1 MKNNF
6 YEGVSKKRSRRRRFT
21 SLVLVLSLF
30 VTSGVSWSLHGVGI
44 TMANESECGQE
55 EHKHTDECYEKQLV
69 CGLEEDENHIHS
81 DECYETKLVC
91 GKTEHVHDEECY
103 IDSEGREL
111 LSNDDL
117 DEVVIEG
124 AVINPNGDIVIGDN
138 KDEENSQAEEAAV
151 EAATE
156 FAESSPENEITAT
169 DIAAENIQPMLLSD
183 SVDIPSMFAEGD
195 STSLPPTINTVDNIA
210 EGIKFTLFDYGDSN
224 LEAKTNSY
232 EWQWVEPVKND
243 AGEVIEPGY
252 WTHPKWSSDNVDRN
266 GWKDYGINSG
276 RNPADDILFFAY
288 GTPVSRYCGDPDVH
302 NINVPVYDDDGNKI
316 GYRVTD
322 YLPDKNSYAGDYNA
336 NPQYSG
342 NRAVQGIVQSDLGAD
357 GYPHIVGS
365 DNSLK
370 YLFSPDTTV
379 DGVNM
384 SEYKKVYNGVK
395 DQGVNHLLRKE
406 TSVNGVDHLIFNSN
420 ENYAYFN
427 KDTNNFE
434 VYNTTFDIVNDA
446 HHKAGDVNN
455 IKFDTNE
462 NPIKYDKD
470 VNPGFKIGFFPFDE
484 YDESR
489 KDPNYDGNGYNH
501 HFGMTMEASFVN
513 NKFDRVN
520 VKEPITFK
528 YSGDDDMW
536 VFVDGKLALDL
547 GGIHEPAGGMIDFSN
562 GLVWTQ
568 DNGAA
573 GDGVPLN
580 ELRGR
585 LTDSDPDADN
595 SLYSYFLQ
603 HSPELIDG
611 YIVYDEHG
619 NKVGE
624 KTAEDAWDE
633 LPKPISI
640 NTSQTS
646 KDKWIVKPIT
656 DYIPK
661 WYENANGEHDIKMF
675 YLERGGCYSNLAM
688 EMNLPTLK
696 PLSVTKDV
704 DYKQHL
710 DKTYD
715 NTYYWFQVYEWDKTN
730 ETWVIPQSEH
740 PDSPFYL
747 KDNRFKIKAGERKK
761 FDDLGQDRKFK
772 VVEIGYGNNP
782 QNNGPEVEMSSEV
795 FEKVTVTDQNN
806 EETTLS
812 IIDGAAET
820 EGAALKDMNSY
831 NFKNTIQEDFTN
843 INVKK
848 KWSPNLKPESSL
860 NDFVVKFKIM
870 RTDSVTG
877 ETKQVAL
884 KKDGVKK
891 RTFTISSQE
900 WDEGVT
906 ITNLLSRYG
915 DHIYTYT
922 VEELN
927 VPKGY
932 KASYSEST
940 EIVDGKEVKVLQVTN
955 TDTTK
960 TDIYVKKE
968 WENTSSN
975 DKKVKLRLTRQRVG
989 YKDSTPTW
997 VKVNIVDEAGNL
1009 IQSYSTEQY
1018 DGVDIKK
1025 YKGVYAGGAAEIR
1038 CKLPEGVEVI
1048 DPDNPVKSP
1057 STLSAKYDD
1066 GFVVLDNLALE
1077 NTEDPASTAP
1087 NEVTIKVTS
1096 NTAKDVKMILH
1107 HSFTRGENGWL
1118 PNGSTLSYTS
1128 DAGAYAKQDCLEVTD
1143 RYKAWSG
1150 ARLNLDPALFKVN
1163 KTYTF
1168 SVYVKSPAATRFKM
1182 TFNNGLGHFEPIT
1195 DPFVDAPR
1203 NGWVQLTGTI
1213 KLPAEIDP
1221 YGMYLLVETVPVGD
1235 DYDNYPCEADTF
1247 YMDEFIA
1254 IEGRDGIRVNSPD
1267 KTDEPDG
1274 TVEIIPD
1281 RTVYSIAFNDTIG
1294 DWEPRAGS
1302 EKLTNDH
1309 NSGFDYMVVDN
1320 RTAGWHGAK
1329 LNVPFLQKGHTYLVE
1344 ATVQGN
1350 GSSNMRNVDLKLD
1363 TVDHPNGNEQYIL
1376 IGSAA
1381 VTDSSAQYPN
1391 YVVNHISGSLLVP
1404 YYAKPN
1410 EMNIFFEAN
1419 PANNQIDTFGSFRV
1433 HNITITDVTEPFIP
1447 PAMDGYH
1454 VANGRYYSDN
1464 SLYELELEKASVTN
1478 PMHLLSDYTPDR
1490 INNDDPTSPLWER
1503 VVTLDNTTG
1512 WKYYWNNTT
1521 DDRNHRIDE
1530 DAQNYLYKYY
1540 IEEVSIYD
1548 EAKGQWINVTNDA
1561 KLLTGESN
1569 DTDKSYLVSYTGNG
1583 VATNDAANPIL
1594 IKNKYIWY
1602 KLPATGGIG
1611 VDFIYAIGLFLMIT
1625 GLIGGTALIRRER
1638 RSD

>member
-1 MKNNF
+1 MKNYNDGF
-6 YEGVSKKRSRRRRFT
+6 YELIHKNSLKRRRMI
-21 SLVLVLSLF
+21 SLLLVLSMLVSF
-30 VTSGVSWSLHGVGI
+30 GVLWGLHDTGI
-44 TMANESECGQE
+44 TMVNEEQCGVP
-55 EHKHTDECYEKQLV
+55 EHTHTDECYADVLICGLEENEEHTHTEECYERQLV
-69 CGLEEDENHIHS
+69 CGYEEHIHDLGCYTDEDTFAEDEIMAS
-81 DECYETKLVC
+81 DMSSD
-91 GKTEHVHDEECY
+91 DEVVY
-103 IDSEGREL
+103 
-111 LSNDDL
+111 DL
-117 DEVVIEG
+117 DEET
-124 AVINPNGDIVIGDN
+124 
-138 KDEENSQAEEAAV
+138 EEE
-151 EAATE
+151 
-156 FAESSPENEITAT
+156 
-169 DIAAENIQPMLLSD
+169 LLVS
-183 SVDIPSMFAEGD
+183 DIPQLKLSNEMIALAGD
-195 STSLPPTINTVDNIA
+195 KPDVIDTIDNIA

-276 RNPADDILFFAY
+276 RNPEDDILFFAY
-288 GTPVSRYCGDPDVH
+288 GTPVNEYVRNADAYNERNSNGETIKY
-302 NINVPVYDDDGNKI
+302 I
-316 GYRVTD
+316 
-322 YLPDKNSYAGDYNA
+322 PDKNSYAGDYNA
-336 NPQYSG
+336 SPQYSG
-342 NRAVQGIVQSDLGAD
+342 NRAVQGIVAPTLYNNPNDKND
-357 GYPHIVGS
+357 PKNGYPVLADSGH
-365 DNSLK
+365 SLN
-370 YLFSPDTTV
+370 YLFAPSTNVEGEDQSVYKTV
-379 DGVNM
+379 YDGVDH
-384 SEYKKVYNGVK
+384 E
-395 DQGVNHLLRKE
+395 GVNHLLRKE
-406 TSVNGVDHLIFNSN
+406 TSINGVDHLIFNSN
-420 ENYAYFN
+420 DNYAYFN
-427 KDTNNFE
+427 KETNNFE

-446 HHKAGDVNN
+446 HHKANETNYNKFDDDGNPIVYGNEDVNA
-455 IKFDTNE
+455 
-462 NPIKYDKD
+462 
-470 VNPGFKIGFFPFDE
+470 GFKIGFFPFDE
-484 YDESR
+484 YDEIR

-536 VFVDGKLALDL
+536 VFVDGNLALDL

-568 DNGAA
+568 DNGAT
-573 GDGVPLN
+573 GDRVSLDEVRN
-580 ELRGR
+580 R
-585 LTDSDPDADN
+585 LTNHEADN
-595 SLYSYFLQ
+595 SLYDYVLA
-603 HSPELIDG
+603 HSPELING
-611 YIVYDEHG
+611 YKVYDEHG
-619 NKVGE
+619 NQVGE
-624 KTAEDAWDE
+624 KTAADAWNE
-633 LPKPISI
+633 LPKPIGV
-640 NTSQTS
+640 NASQQS
-646 KDKWIVKPIT
+646 NDKWIVKPIT
-656 DYIPK
+656 DYIPN
-661 WYENANGEHDIKMF
+661 WYDNANGTHEIKMF

-704 DYKQHL
+704 KYGEHL

-715 NTYYWFQVYEWDKTN
+715 NTDYWFQVYEWDDTN
-730 ETWVIPQSEH
+730 KTWVIPQSEH

-747 KDNRFKIKAGERKK
+747 EDNRFKIKAGERKK

-782 QNNGPEVEMSSEV
+782 QNTGPEVEMSSEV
-795 FEKVTVTDQNN
+795 FNKVTVKDQNGK
-806 EETTLS
+806 ETELS
-812 IIDGAAET
+812 IINGAAET
-820 EGAALKDMNSY
+820 EGAVLKDMNSY
-831 NFKNTIQEDFTN
+831 NFENTIREEFTD
-843 INVKK
+843 IKVKK
-848 KWSPNLKPESSL
+848 EWSPELGENSTLK
-860 NDFVVKFKIM
+860 NFVVKFKVV

-891 RTFTISSQE
+891 RTFAITSGE
-900 WDEGVT
+900 WSKGYD
-906 ITNLLSRYG
+906 ITHLLSRYG
-915 DHIYTYT
+915 DHIYTYA

-932 KASYSEST
+932 KAAYGTDASGAMV
-940 EIVDGKEVKVLQVTN
+940 ITN
-955 TDTTK
+955 TDVTK
-960 TDIYVKKE
+960 MEINVEKE
-968 WENTSSN
+968 WENTSYN
-975 DKKVKLRLTRQRVG
+975 DKEVKLRLTRKRVG
-989 YKDSTPTW
+989 YQDSTPTW

-1009 IQSYSTEQY
+1009 IKSYSTEQY
-1018 DGVDIKK
+1018 DGEDIKN

-1038 CKLPEGVEVI
+1038 CELPEGVEVI

-1066 GFVVLDNLALE
+1066 GFVVLDNLALT
-1077 NTEDPASTAP
+1077 NPDNPSVP

-1096 NTAKDVKMILH
+1096 NTVEDAKMKLH
-1107 HSFTRGENGWL
+1107 HSFTQGENGWL
-1118 PNGSTLSYTS
+1118 PNGSTVSYTS
-1128 DAGAYAKQDCLEVTD
+1128 DAGAYAKKDCLAITG
-1143 RYKAWSG
+1143 RTKSWGG

-1195 DPFVDAPR
+1195 NPFVNASP
-1203 NGWVQLTGTI
+1203 GEWVQLTGTI
-1213 KLPAEIDP
+1213 KLPDEIDP
-1221 YGMYLLVETVPVGD
+1221 YGMYLLVETVPKGN

-1294 DWEPRAGS
+1294 DWKPRAGS

-1404 YYAKPN
+1404 YYANPN

-1433 HNITITDVTEPFIP
+1433 HNITITDVTEPYTP

-1464 SLYELELEKASVTN
+1464 SLYITGLEEDSVTN
-1478 PMHLLSDYTPDR
+1478 PMTLLGKYE
-1490 INNDDPTSPLWER
+1490 NDDEFTAREII
-1503 VVTLDNTTG
+1503 LDNISG
-1512 WKYYWNNTT
+1512 WRYYWNNTT
-1521 DDRNHRIDE
+1521 DDPKHRIDE

-1540 IEEVSIYD
+1540 IEEVSIHD
-1548 EAKGQWINVTNDA
+1548 KTKDQWINVTNDVQ
-1561 KLLTGESN
+1561 LLTGESN
-1569 DTDKSYLVSYTGNG
+1569 DSDKSYLVSYSGNG
-1583 VATNDAANPIL
+1583 AATNDSDDPIL
-1594 IKNKYIWY
+1594 VKNKYIWY
-1602 KLPATGGIG
+1602 KLPATGGR
-1611 VDFIYAIGLFLMIT
+1611 
-1625 GLIGGTALIRRER
+1625 GTAGIYVLGGFLTAMGIFSGCAAGRRR
-1638 RSD
+1638 RRRD

>member
-1 MKNNF
+1 MKNYNDGF
-6 YEGVSKKRSRRRRFT
+6 YELIHKNSLKRRRMI
-21 SLVLVLSLF
+21 SLLLVLSML
-30 VTSGVSWSLHGVGI
+30 VSSGVLWGLRDTGI
-44 TMANESECGQE
+44 TMVNEEQCGVP
-55 EHKHTDECYEKQLV
+55 EHTHTDECYADVLICGLEENEEHTHTEKCYERQLV
-69 CGLEEDENHIHS
+69 CGYEEHIHDLGCYTDEDTFTEDEIMAS
-81 DECYETKLVC
+81 DMSSD
-91 GKTEHVHDEECY
+91 DEVVY
-103 IDSEGREL
+103 
-111 LSNDDL
+111 DL
-117 DEVVIEG
+117 DEET
-124 AVINPNGDIVIGDN
+124 
-138 KDEENSQAEEAAV
+138 EEE
-151 EAATE
+151 
-156 FAESSPENEITAT
+156 
-169 DIAAENIQPMLLSD
+169 LLVS
-183 SVDIPSMFAEGD
+183 DIPQLKLSNEMIALAGD
-195 STSLPPTINTVDNIA
+195 KPDVIDTIDNIA
-210 EGIKFTLFDYGDSN
+210 EGIKFTLFDYGGSDASAEYRE
-224 LEAKTNSY
+224 LEGQGNNYGYDGEWKPDGNDGYYQDFGYPPYKHSSY
-232 EWQWVEPVKND
+232 L
-243 AGEVIEPGY
+243 
-252 WTHPKWSSDNVDRN
+252 TS
-266 GWKDYGINSG
+266 GINTG
-276 RNPADDILFFAY
+276 RNAKDDILFFAY
-288 GTPVSRYCGDPDVH
+288 GTPVPMGLYGAVVEGGD
-302 NINVPVYDDDGNKI
+302 IVYNYIGEDGKQ
-316 GYRVTD
+316 Y
-322 YLPDKNSYAGDYNA
+322 YHPDKNSYAGDYNS
-336 NPQYSG
+336 NPNYSG

-365 DNSLK
+365 GNSLK

-384 SEYKKVYNGVK
+384 SDYKKVYNGVN

-406 TSVNGVDHLIFNSN
+406 TSINGVDHLIFNSN
-420 ENYAYFN
+420 DNYAYFN

-434 VYNTTFDIVNDA
+434 VYKTTFDIVNDA
-446 HHKAGDVNN
+446 HHKANETNYNKFDDNGNPIVYGNEDVNA
-455 IKFDTNE
+455 
-462 NPIKYDKD
+462 
-470 VNPGFKIGFFPFDE
+470 GFKIGFFPFDE

-536 VFVDGKLALDL
+536 VYVDKKLALDL

-568 DNGAA
+568 DNGAT
-573 GDGVPLN
+573 GDGVSLDEVRN
-580 ELRGR
+580 R
-585 LTDSDPDADN
+585 LTNSDVDN
-595 SLYSYFLQ
+595 SLYSYVLQ
-603 HSPELIDG
+603 HSPELVD
-611 YIVYDEHG
+611 
-619 NKVGE
+619 E
-624 KTAEDAWDE
+624 KTAADAWNE
-633 LPKPISI
+633 LPKPISL
-640 NTSQTS
+640 NTSQQS
-646 KDKWIVKPIT
+646 NDKWIVKPIT
-656 DYIPK
+656 DYIPN
-661 WYENANGEHDIKMF
+661 WYNNANGTHEIKMF

-704 DYKQHL
+704 KYGEHL

-715 NTYYWFQVYEWDKTN
+715 NIDYWFQVYEWDNTN
-730 ETWVIPQSEH
+730 KTWVIPQSEH

-782 QNNGPEVEMSSEV
+782 QNTGPEVEMSSEV
-795 FEKVTVTDQNN
+795 FNKVTVKNQNGK
-806 EETTLS
+806 ETELS
-812 IIDGAAET
+812 IINGAAET
-820 EGAALKDMNSY
+820 EGAVLKDMNSY
-831 NFKNTIQEDFTN
+831 NFENTIREEFTD
-843 INVKK
+843 IKVKK
-848 KWSPNLKPESSL
+848 EWSPELGENSTLK
-860 NDFVVKFKIM
+860 NFVVKFKVM

-877 ETKQVAL
+877 QTKQVAL

-891 RTFTISSQE
+891 RNFAITSGE
-900 WDEGVT
+900 WASGYD
-906 ITNLLSRYG
+906 ITHLLSRYG
-915 DHIYTYT
+915 DHIYTYA

-932 KASYSEST
+932 KAAYGTDASGAMV
-940 EIVDGKEVKVLQVTN
+940 ITN
-955 TDTTK
+955 TDARQME
-960 TDIYVKKE
+960 INVEKK
-968 WENTSSN
+968 WENISYD
-975 DKKVKLRLTRQRVG
+975 DKEVKLRLTRQRVG

-1009 IQSYSTEQY
+1009 IKSYSTEQY
-1018 DGVDIKK
+1018 DGVDIKN

-1038 CKLPEGVEVI
+1038 CELPEGVEVI

-1066 GFVVLDNLALE
+1066 GFIVLDNIALK
-1077 NTEDPASTAP
+1077 NTEDPESTAP

-1096 NTAKDVKMILH
+1096 NTAKDAKMILH
-1107 HSFTRGENGWL
+1107 HSFTQGKNGWL
-1118 PNGSTLSYTS
+1118 PNGSTVSYTS
-1128 DAGAYAKQDCLEVTD
+1128 DAGAYAKKDCLAITG
-1143 RYKAWSG
+1143 RTKSWGG

-1168 SVYVKSPAATRFKM
+1168 SVYVKSPEATRFKM

-1195 DPFVDAPR
+1195 DPFVNASP
-1203 NGWVQLTGTI
+1203 GEWVQLTGTI
-1213 KLPAEIDP
+1213 KLPDEIDP
-1221 YGMYLLVETVPVGD
+1221 YGMYLLVETVPKGN

-1281 RTVYSIAFNDTIG
+1281 RTVYSIAFNDTVG
-1294 DWEPRAGS
+1294 DWKPRAGS

-1404 YYAKPN
+1404 YYANPN

-1433 HNITITDVTEPFIP
+1433 HNITITDVTEPYKP
-1447 PAMDGYH
+1447 PEMDGYH

-1464 SLYELELEKASVTN
+1464 SLYITGLEEDSVTN
-1478 PMHLLSDYTPDR
+1478 PMTLLGTYE
-1490 INNDDPTSPLWER
+1490 NDEKFTAREII
-1503 VVTLDNTTG
+1503 LDKDSG
-1512 WKYYWNNTT
+1512 WRYYWNNTT
-1521 DDRNHRIDE
+1521 DDPNHRIEE

-1540 IEEVSIYD
+1540 IEEVSIHD
-1548 EAKGQWINVTNDA
+1548 KTKDQWINVTNDA
-1561 KLLTGESN
+1561 QLLTGESN
-1569 DTDKSYLVSYTGNG
+1569 DTDKSYLVSYSGNG
-1583 VATNDAANPIL
+1583 AATNDSDDPIFV
-1594 IKNKYIWY
+1594 KNKYIWY
-1602 KLPATGGIG
+1602 KLPATGGR
-1611 VDFIYAIGLFLMIT
+1611 
-1625 GLIGGTALIRRER
+1625 GTAGIYVLGGFLTAMGIFSGCAAGRRR
-1638 RSD
+1638 RRRD